1 MNEVIEA
8 NYAPVK
14 ERSLETI
21 TAEIVAITQQ
31 TQMMILHSA
40 IEVGRRLCEAKE
52 QVHHG
57 EWGKYLAEQVNFSV
71 STANNFMRIFKEYG
85 DEQIDLFG
93 ASKSQTFGNL
103 TYSKAVAL
111 FAVPED
117 EREQFVREND
127 VESVSVSEL
136 KRLIA
141 ERDEELT
148 DERRKN
154 ALAQS
159 DIEALSRELS
169 SALLELKE
177 STVNEEE
184 LENIRQSIQQEAE
197 EKAKAAAKSELDAVR
212 AVAEKEKNKLA
223 EKAAKLQGQLEKA
236 DRRAAADIQKAVE
249 AEKAKI
255 AELEKKLEEVKRA
268 DSGAIE
274 ELRREKERAAE
285 LEKKLKASDA
295 DSAKF
300 ALIFENVQGEF
311 NRLLGLLSKL
321 KGSDP
326 EKGEKLKAAVAAVL
340 ANMESRL

>member
-1 MNEVIEA
+1 MNEIIEA

-14 ERSLETI
+14 ERPLATI

-31 TQMMILHSA
+31 TQMMILRSA

-52 QVHHG
+52 QVRHG

-111 FAVPED
+111 FAVPMD
-117 EREQFVREND
+117 EREQFVHEND

-136 KRLIA
+136 KKLIA
-141 ERDEELT
+141 ERDAELT

-159 DIEALSRELS
+159 NIEALSHELS
-169 SALLELKE
+169 SARLELEE
-177 STVNEEE
+177 SSVNEEE
-184 LENIRQSIQQEAE
+184 LENIRQSIQEEAE
-197 EKAKAAAKSELDAVR
+197 KNAQSKVKSELDAVR
-212 AVAEKEKNKLA
+212 AVAEREKN
-223 EKAAKLQGQLEKA
+223 EIAAKAVRLQTQLEKA
-236 DRRAAADIQKAVE
+236 KKAAAADVQKAVE

-255 AELEKKLEEVKRA
+255 AELERKLEEAKAA
-268 DSGAIE
+268 DTNAVE

-311 NRLLGLLSKL
+311 NRLLGLLSKF
-321 KGSDP
+321 KSSDP
-326 EKGEKLKAAVAAVL
+326 EKGEKLKTAVAAVL